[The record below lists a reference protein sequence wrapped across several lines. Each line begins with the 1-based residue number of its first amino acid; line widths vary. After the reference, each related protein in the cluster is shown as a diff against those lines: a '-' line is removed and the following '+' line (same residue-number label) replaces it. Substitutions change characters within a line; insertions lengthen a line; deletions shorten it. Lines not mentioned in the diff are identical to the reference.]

1 MELYRLRAV
10 LREPSEDTEDKYLA
24 EIPDLPGCR
33 AWGDTPAQ
41 ALESLQS
48 VATAFIE
55 SYRDRHDPLPP
66 LVAAAVVDP
75 GQQRGIIDILPG
87 LKAEDSGY

>member
-41 ALESLQS
+41 ALATLQG

-66 LVAAAVVDP
+66 LVAAAVVDAD
-75 GQQRGIIDILPG
+75 QHRGVSEVMV
-87 LKAEDSGY
+87 AV